1 MSNELDPLGGYRV
14 GDAERTRTVDLL
26 KEAHVAGYL
35 TLPEIDERLSAALA
49 ARTQSDLNRLVAD
62 LPPDWRAQQAGVP
75 AAPEPRPHRFRE
87 VAPQVLRVV
96 PIVLIVAVVVLAI
109 SRGFFFFPWPLLWVF
124 LIFGRHGRG
133 GGRGGGGR
141 GGGWQGR
148 DPRRTTWV

>member
-1 MSNELDPLGGYRV
+1 MSNELDPMGGYRV

-35 TLPEIDERLSAALA
+35 TLPEIDERLSSALA
-49 ARTQSDLNRLVAD
+49 AKTQSDLDRLVAD
-62 LPPDWRAQQAGVP
+62 LPPDWRARQAGVP
-75 AAPEPRPHRFRE
+75 AKPEPRGQRFRE
-87 VAPQVLRVV
+87 AAPQLLRVV
-96 PIVLIVAVVVLAI
+96 PIVLIVAVVVLMI
-109 SRGFFFFPWPLLWVF
+109 SRGFFYFPWPLLWLF

-133 GGRGGGGR
+133 GGGRGGG